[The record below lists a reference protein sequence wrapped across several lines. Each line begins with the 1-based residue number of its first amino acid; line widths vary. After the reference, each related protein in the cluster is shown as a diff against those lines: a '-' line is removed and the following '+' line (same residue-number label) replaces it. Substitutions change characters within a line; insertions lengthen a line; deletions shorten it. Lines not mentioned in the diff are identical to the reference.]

1 MVLNGGRK
9 LSTWSNVCILWLCL
23 QPNNA
28 KMWHLFLLL
37 LTFLLTIFSIFCYFR
52 KITNI
57 WRKKVNTKTSQYFG
71 CSTLT
76 NSSIQSLKNSV
87 AGCCVPYL
95 CCPYRW
101 GKERPP
107 DADLPLLVTPWRFPR
122 WQVPVSTWWERGT
135 APLPTLPGFPL
146 VLS

>member
-9 LSTWSNVCILWLCL
+9 LSTRSNVCILWLCL

-37 LTFLLTIFSIFCYFR
+37 LTFLLTIFSIFCYFL

-87 AGCCVPYL
+87 RRLL
-95 CCPYRW
+95 CALPVLPIQR

-107 DADLPLLVTPWRFPR
+107 DADLPLLVTPWRFSR

-135 APLPTLPGFPL
+135 APLPTLLGFPL